1 MAVVLAAEARYVE
14 IRIMWLAPVPARP
27 PQHASRRARRTP
39 LKDVVLSLEEIR
51 RVSGIKRYL
60 RESGKRFEF
69 RARPVPAVAH
79 RILNAKSAR
88 PARIRT
94 HRARIPMRKIK
105 IPVPRFRRFL
115 APRVASLHF
124 RIRSTVRRAMKLLLG
139 WQLAPQ
145 PLRAR
150 RGLRVAHVH
159 RPVHGKTD
167 LSKHRATQPQI
178 SRAPP
183 KSRMLPALF
192 FLPSPRFLAP
202 QRPLL
207 ISPALDAQ
215 HDPPVAH
222 L

>member
-14 IRIMWLAPVPARP
+14 IRIMWLNRVAKQLP
-27 PQHASRRARRTP
+27 PHASRRARRSP
-39 LKDVVLSLEEIR
+39 LHDVVLSIEEIR
-51 RVSGIKRYL
+51 RVSGIKRHR
-60 RESGKRFEF
+60 RESGKWLEF
-69 RARPVPAVAH
+69 RARPFPAVAH

-145 PLRAR
+145 PLPVR
-150 RGLRVAHVH
+150 RVCRV
-159 RPVHGKTD
+159 RPVHSPVHRKPD
-167 LSKHRATQPQI
+167 LPKHRAIQPQI

-183 KSRMLPALF
+183 KSRMLHALF
-192 FLPSPRFLAP
+192 FLPSPRFLVP
-202 QRPLL
+202 QRRL
-207 ISPALDAQ
+207 
-215 HDPPVAH
+215 
-222 L
+222 